1 MARRRSTSSVDIPE
15 SSLDQIFVKWLF
27 RPDCFFREGLG
38 AKLSNQQEDGLKQ
51 LGRLFQ
57 AKHRASLGHSLSA
70 VDLALSKKTGI
81 SIASGHGTGK
91 DFTLAG
97 VNLWLL
103 TCWKPATAL
112 VTGPNFSTI
121 KSVLWKELRRFVRE
135 GRFFGEDPGWLSRF
149 FEVMSTR
156 VESRSLAGEQF
167 LEARSCQMTG
177 GDDEQGE
184 ALAGRHNEYMI
195 LEVDE
200 ASAPPDGVFKPLE
213 GAKTGRINIGFL
225 IGNMT
230 KHSGYFY
237 RTHYDPMLSP
247 FWLCLRWDAEESN
260 LDEVTNGATQ
270 LKSAIE
276 FYEKAYGRESNPF
289 RVRIQGLPPTSQA
302 DVLIPWDWVQA
313 AVGREIVQDGKPPLV
328 YGVDVA
334 RGGDDKS
341 VLLKRRGNVVESLR
355 EYSRI
360 DTMQLVG
367 WIVREYADDKE
378 LGDVPVAIFIDVIGL
393 GAGVYDRLREMKYC
407 AYAVNVANTAVKK
420 DKFGRLRNELW
431 WAVREK
437 FEAGTISIPDDKE
450 LTDELSTMK
459 VHPPDSKGVMQV
471 YSKAELKKQG
481 YKSPNKADALCLTYA
496 LGDRLSAGVPRDP
509 NPKTEMTF
517 NVYDYERGRSPQST
531 IFDFNPF
538 EEGGRR

>member
-1 MARRRSTSSVDIPE
+1 MARRKGVTSVSVPE
-15 SSLDQIFVKWLF
+15 SSLDQIWSKWLF
-27 RPDCFFREGLG
+27 RPDLFFREGLG
-38 AKLSNQQEDGLKQ
+38 AKLSNQQEDGLKR
-51 LGRLFQ
+51 LGELFK
-57 AKHRASLGHSLSA
+57 AKHSASLGRELSA
-70 VDLALSKKTGI
+70 RDLSISKKTGI

-91 DFTLAG
+91 DFMLAG

-135 GRFFGEDPGWLSRF
+135 GTFFGEDPGWLGRF

-156 VESRSLAGEQF
+156 VESKSLPGEQF

-177 GDDEQGE
+177 GDEEQGE

-237 RTHYDPMLSP
+237 RTHYDPDLSP
-247 FWLCLRWDAEESN
+247 FWLCLRWDAEDSN
-260 LDEVTNGATQ
+260 LDEVTGGATQ
-270 LKSAIE
+270 LRAGVE
-276 FYEKAYGRESNPF
+276 FYEKAYGRDSNPF

-302 DVLIPWDWVQA
+302 DVLIAWDWVQA
-313 AVGREIVQDGKPPLV
+313 AVGRDILPADNSRWL

-334 RGGDDKS
+334 RSGDDKS
-341 VLLKRRGNVVESLR
+341 ILLKRRGGCVGEIKEFSK
-355 EYSRI
+355 I

-367 WIVREYADDKE
+367 WIVREYADDQE
-378 LGDVPVAIFIDVIGL
+378 LGVAPAAIFVDVIGL
-393 GAGVYDRLREMKYC
+393 GAGVYDRLREMGYP
-407 AYAVNVANTAVKK
+407 AQPVNVANVADDSVKY
-420 DKFGRLRNELW
+420 GRKRNELW
-431 WAVREK
+431 WRVREK
-437 FEAGTISIPDDKE
+437 FEGGLISIPDDRE
-450 LTDELSTMK
+450 LTDELSTQK
-459 VHPPDSKGVMQV
+459 VHPPTSLGVMQV
-471 YSKAELKKQG
+471 YSKAEMKKQG
-481 YKSPNKADALCLTYA
+481 FKSPNKADALCLTFA
-496 LGDRLSAGVPRDP
+496 AGDTVGDVLDDDWDMEDRRQMNTGASRV
-509 NPKTEMTF
+509 
-517 NVYDYERGRSPQST
+517 
-531 IFDFNPF
+531 
-538 EEGGRR
+538 GGY